1 MKEFP
6 GQALLFRLLLP
17 HAGHS
22 DINTG
27 TWLGHKI
34 RNKMVSCNTHYP
46 LPMDDWQC
54 IALCEEVL
62 SLDGKVIE
70 NICKKRNHFPAE

>member
-1 MKEFP
+1 
-6 GQALLFRLLLP
+6 
-17 HAGHS
+17 
-22 DINTG
+22 
-27 TWLGHKI
+27 
-34 RNKMVSCNTHYP
+34 MVSCNTHYP

-54 IALCEEVL
+54 IALREEVL